1 MLSRTVQGRHYL
13 LSRNRGSNRG
23 LVQSFL
29 MIHLTL
35 ESPSPW
41 RRWYPLWYMATSD
54 TLAIDATSIHISW
67 LETWRGISA
76 SWVVTEP
83 SANLKRSLKTEQ
95 SCYSFKPCCWRTQK
109 AFPTC
114 QNILISPKV
123 SLGSYL
129 GKLLRGG
136 KMDIAL
142 RQEGLWL
149 YGYIS
154 QANMMTGFH
163 GDLSWN
169 HPHSKITVFS
179 NKNNL
184 KSPKHP

>member
-1 MLSRTVQGRHYL
+1 MLSRTVQGRHYPL
-13 LSRNRGSNRG
+13 PRNRGSNRG

-54 TLAIDATSIHISW
+54 TLAIDAASIPNFW

-129 GKLLRGG
+129 GKLLRGENGHCLKAGGLVTVWIHISG
-136 KMDIAL
+136 KYDDWVPRWPQL
-142 RQEGLWL
+142 ESPTQ
-149 YGYIS
+149 
-154 QANMMTGFH
+154 Q
-163 GDLSWN
+163 D
-169 HPHSKITVFS
+169 HSIF
-179 NKNNL
+179 
-184 KSPKHP
+184 